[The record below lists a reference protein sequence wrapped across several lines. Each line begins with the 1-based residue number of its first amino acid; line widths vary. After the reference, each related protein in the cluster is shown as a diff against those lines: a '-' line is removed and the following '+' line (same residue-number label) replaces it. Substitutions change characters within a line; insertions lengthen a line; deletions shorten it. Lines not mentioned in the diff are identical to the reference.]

1 MYSEGLIPHFHFFVQ
16 ECNLSVIVLQI
27 AIHLQFLFHRST
39 EKGPENIKT
48 LTNLTFLATF
58 LYNGESI

>member
-1 MYSEGLIPHFHFFVQ
+1 MYSESLIPYIHFFVQ
-16 ECNLSVIVLQI
+16 ECNLPVIVLQI

-48 LTNLTFLATF
+48 LTNLSFLATF

>member
-1 MYSEGLIPHFHFFVQ
+1 MYSESLIPYFHFFVQ
-16 ECNLSVIVLQI
+16 ECNLPVIVLQI
-27 AIHLQFLFHRST
+27 AIYLQFLFHRST

-48 LTNLTFLATF
+48 LTNLSFLATF

>member
-1 MYSEGLIPHFHFFVQ
+1 MYSEGLIPYFHFFVQ
-16 ECNLSVIVLQI
+16 DCNPPVIVLQI
-27 AIHLQFLFHRST
+27 AIHLQFLFHESI

-58 LYNGESI
+58 LYNSESV